1 MKTSFQAI
9 SRNAKQLTIATLAA
23 ASMLMAGCAS
33 ATTMISEASVP
44 ASISHVQPDV
54 VYVRGFDVSANEVK
68 VDNTMM
74 HRIKAMTSGDSA
86 GNEQNQAAQAARN
99 AAADE
104 IVKQLQAKGLH
115 AVRLDGPV
123 PADAN
128 ALIVEGRFDKIDEG
142 KQRRRTLIGL
152 GAGKSDVSASVQ
164 VLYQP
169 AHAQP
174 IPLAL
179 FDTNADS
186 GHMSGIAEMAGVGVA
201 ASNVAISAAAGVGVH
216 GATELKRDSVEAEA
230 KRVGDSVAKQVMAVL
245 GNSGATNNGAGSRI

>member
-1 MKTSFQAI
+1 MTTTFQAL
-9 SRNAKQLTIATLAA
+9 SRTAKQLTIAAVAA
-23 ASMLMAGCAS
+23 ASMMMAGGAS

-44 ASISHVQPDV
+44 ASVAHVQADV
-54 VYVRGFDVSANEVK
+54 VYVRGFDVSASQVK

-74 HRIKAMTSGDSA
+74 HRIKAMASGDGADS
-86 GNEQNQAAQAARN
+86 ETQAALAARN
-99 AAADE
+99 ATADE
-104 IVKQLQAKGLH
+104 IVRQLQAKGLH
-115 AVRLDGPV
+115 AVRIDGPV
-123 PADAN
+123 PTDAN

-142 KQRRRTLIGL
+142 KQRRRTMIGL

-186 GHMSGIAEMAGVGVA
+186 GHMPGVAEMAGVGAAASHVATSVA
-201 ASNVAISAAAGVGVH
+201 ASAGVH
-216 GATELKRDSVEAEA
+216 GATEYRRDSVGGEAQ
-230 KRVGDSVAKQVMAVL
+230 RVGDAVVKQVMAVL
-245 GNSGATNNGAGSRI
+245 AHPGGAARI

>member
-1 MKTSFQAI
+1 MQTTFQAF
-9 SRNAKQLTIATLAA
+9 SRTAKQLTIAAMAA
-23 ASMLMAGCAS
+23 ATMMMAGGAS
-33 ATTMISEASVP
+33 AATMISEASVP
-44 ASISHVQPDV
+44 ASVSRVQPEV
-54 VYVRGFDVSANEVK
+54 VYVRGFDVDAGQVK
-68 VDNTMM
+68 VDNSMM
-74 HRIKAMTSGDSA
+74 HRIKAMAADNGADSA
-86 GNEQNQAAQAARN
+86 QDQDAMAARN
-99 AAADE
+99 ATADE
-104 IVKQLQAKGLH
+104 IVKQLQAKGVN

-179 FDTNADS
+179 FDTSADS
-186 GHMSGIAEMAGVGVA
+186 GHMPGVAETAGVGAA
-201 ASNVAISAAAGVGVH
+201 ASHVATAAATGVGVH
-216 GATELKRDSVEAEA
+216 GASEYKRDSVNAEA
-230 KRVGDSVAKQVMAVL
+230 ARVGDAVVKQVMVVI
-245 GNSGATNNGAGSRI
+245 GQPGGARI